1 MNPITIQSIALVI
14 LILLSAFFSSA
25 ETSLTTVSAIRVRSL
40 IEEGNK
46 RAVRLN
52 KVLENKGKM
61 LSAILIGNNI
71 VNISASALATM
82 IAQQIGGNEAVSL
95 STGILT
101 IVVLIFGE
109 ISPKT
114 LATVNAEP
122 MALFYAPIIAALI
135 WVLTPLIFIINKLAG
150 LVLKLFHTDPNQKA
164 NVITETELRTIV
176 DVSHEEGILET
187 EERKII
193 TKVFDFGDTTAKDIM
208 VPRIDMVAIE
218 VNSSYE
224 ELMEVFKRDKYTR
237 LPVYEDTA
245 DNVIGIINVKDL
257 LLSGTEPA
265 EDFHIRD
272 YLREAFYT
280 YESKSLTDLMIEMR
294 KAAVNI
300 IIVLDEYSD
309 AVGLI
314 TLEDIL
320 EEIVGEIR
328 DEYDYDE
335 ADLIQSD
342 NQTVFTVSGQTK
354 ISDINDEL
362 HLNLMS
368 EAYESIAGIII
379 EALDKIPEIGDTVTF
394 DDCIL
399 EVLTLDK
406 KRVDTIRVTLIPKET
421 CDSSDGKASDK
432 KDVQRTRDIS

>member
-1 MNPITIQSIALVI
+1 MNPITVQSIVLVI

-25 ETSLTTVSAIRVRSL
+25 ETSLTTISAIRVRSL

-71 VNISASALATM
+71 VNITASALATM
-82 IAQQIGGNEAVSL
+82 IAQQLGGNEAVSI

-101 IVVLIFGE
+101 IVILIFGE

-114 LATVNAEP
+114 LATANAEP

-135 WVLTPLIFIINKLAG
+135 WILTPLIFIINLLSG
-150 LVLKLFHTDPNQKA
+150 LVLKLFHADPNQKS

-187 EERKII
+187 EEKKII
-193 TKVFDFGDTTAKDIM
+193 TKVFDFGDATAKDIM

-218 VNSSYE
+218 ANASYE
-224 ELMEVFKRDKYTR
+224 ELMELFKRDKYTR
-237 LPVYEDTA
+237 LPVYEDTT

-257 LLSGTEPA
+257 LLSDTEPGN
-265 EDFHIRD
+265 DFHIRD

-294 KAAVNI
+294 KTSVNI
-300 IIVLDEYSD
+300 SIVLDEYSD

-328 DEYDYDE
+328 DEYDDDE
-335 ADLIQSD
+335 ADLVQSD
-342 NQTVFTVSGQTK
+342 NQTVFTISGQTK
-354 ISDINDEL
+354 ISDVNDEL
-362 HLNLMS
+362 HLNLTS
-368 EAYESIAGIII
+368 ESYESIAGIII
-379 EALDKIPEIGDTVTF
+379 EALDKIPEVGDTVTF
-394 DDCIL
+394 DDCML
-399 EVLTLDK
+399 EVLSLDK

-421 CDSSDGKASDK
+421 DISSETKDSSEKDSKDGKDN
-432 KDVQRTRDIS
+432 